1 MKQQYQ
7 VNGMDCAD
15 CALKV
20 EKGVRRLP
28 GIETVVVNFATGT
41 LTLQGQVSESVLRQ
55 RLEALGYGL
64 AQSSKDATGKTNR
77 VSGDTGFLTGFW
89 HYLRADNEVRL
100 ALIGGVLLVAGVA
113 AGIGAGPS
121 NSSSGAASAGLLA
134 AGYPTARKGLANLWI
149 NRDFNISLLMTLAAV
164 GAVIIGEITEAASL
178 VFLFTLAE
186 ALEGYTAV
194 RARRTLSELRQLT
207 PEQAIRLSAAGEE
220 SVPVSMLAEG
230 DRILVRPG
238 ERIAMDGLVFRGQ
251 SEVNQAPITGESL
264 PVEKASGSEVFAG
277 TVNGSGV
284 LEVTITHTAGN
295 SMLDRI
301 LHLVEKSQA
310 RRARI
315 QRFID
320 RFAQIYTPVM
330 VGLAVLVAALPPLLW
345 GQPFWNTADGAH
357 GWLYRALALLV
368 IACPCALV
376 ISTPVTVISALA
388 QAARRGVLIKGG
400 AFLEALAHIRIF
412 AFDKTGTLTRGAP
425 VVVRSLAVD
434 CAGDELC
441 PACDDVLALASA
453 LERRSA
459 HPLAQAIVTAAA
471 ARGVDEY
478 YPPAEEVQALAGR
491 GVQGLV
497 NGKRAAYWQS
507 PALRDRTAARCR
519 SMPVGGS
526 RRE

>member
-20 EKGVRRLP
+20 EKGVRQLP

-64 AQSSKDATGKTNR
+64 AQPSKDAAGKTNR

-89 HYLRADNEVRL
+89 HFLRADNEVRL
-100 ALIGGVLLVAGVA
+100 ALVGGVLLVAGALLGLVQGLQTA
-113 AGIGAGPS
+113 AVVLQVLA
-121 NSSSGAASAGLLA
+121 LLA

-207 PEQAIRLSAAGEE
+207 PEQAIRLVAASEE
-220 SVPVSMLAEG
+220 SVPVSTLAEG

-238 ERIAMDGLVFRGQ
+238 ERIAMDGVVYRGQ
-251 SEVNQAPITGESL
+251 SEVNQAPITGESI
-264 PVEKASGSEVFAG
+264 PVEKINGSEVFAG
-277 TVNGSGV
+277 TVNGSGA
-284 LEVTITHTAGN
+284 LEVTVTHTAGN

-301 LHLVEKSQA
+301 LQMVEESQA
-310 RRARI
+310 AARPYPALH
-315 QRFID
+315 RPLCPD
-320 RFAQIYTPVM
+320 LYPGDGGPGGAGGRSATAA
-330 VGLAVLVAALPPLLW
+330 VGTALLEHSGWDARLALPCP
-345 GQPFWNTADGAH
+345 GAA
-357 GWLYRALALLV
+357 GDRLPV
-368 IACPCALV
+368 CTLV
-376 ISTPVTVISALA
+376 ISTPVTVVSALA

-441 PACDDVLALASA
+441 PACDDVLALACA

-471 ARGVDEY
+471 AR
-478 YPPAEEVQALAGR
+478 
-491 GVQGLV
+491 
-497 NGKRAAYWQS
+497 
-507 PALRDRTAARCR
+507 CR
-519 SMPVGGS
+519 
-526 RRE
+526 